1 MDLVILAAGMGSR
14 FGGSKQTQAV
24 DENGNF
30 IIDYSI
36 FDALK
41 VGFDRIVLVI
51 KKEHLDVF
59 EKTIGERV
67 PKNKIVYAF
76 QTNDILVEKGIDRV
90 KPLGTGQAVLCT
102 KEIVGQNNFCMIN
115 ADDFYGRQAF
125 QTAHDFLEKLD
136 KNSMDFGLVG
146 YMLRNTLSE
155 NGSVKR
161 GICSVENGFV
171 TDITECSVSENKEPI
186 TIKTLADG
194 KTVAYSDD
202 LFASMNMFCL
212 SPAIFDVLENGF
224 KEFCEDKINLQENE
238 YLFPAVVGDLT
249 KRGKATLKLLK
260 TNEKWIGMTY
270 RDDLDFVKKSIND
283 LVGSG
288 KYPTPLWKK

>member
-1 MDLVILAAGMGSR
+1 MDLVVLAAGLGSR
-14 FGGSKQTQAV
+14 FGGNKQTQSV
-24 DENGNF
+24 DENGHF

-41 VGFDRIVLVI
+41 VGFDRVVLVI
-51 KKEHLDVF
+51 KKEHLELF
-59 EKTIGERV
+59 ENTIGNRV

-76 QTNDILVEKGIDRV
+76 QSNDILVEKGIDRV

-102 KEIVGQNNFCMIN
+102 KEIVGRNNFCMIN

-125 QTAHDFLEKLD
+125 KTAHDFLKNLD
-136 KNSMDFGLVG
+136 KDSMDFGIVG
-146 YMLRNTLSE
+146 YQLRNTLSE

-171 TDITECSVSENKEPI
+171 TNITECLVSENKEPI

-194 KTVAYSDD
+194 KVLPYSND
-202 LFASMNMFCL
+202 LFANMNMFCL
-212 SPAIFDVLENGF
+212 SPAIFDVLEEGF
-224 KEFCEDKINLQENE
+224 KEFCNDKINLQENE

-249 KRGKATLKLLK
+249 NRGEATLKLLK

-270 RDDLDFVKKSIND
+270 REDLESVKSSIHA
-283 LVGSG
+283 LVEKRIYSEN
-288 KYPTPLWKK
+288 LWS

>member
-1 MDLVILAAGMGSR
+1 MDLVVLAAGLGSR
-14 FGGSKQTQAV
+14 FGGNKQTQSV
-24 DENGNF
+24 DENGHF

-41 VGFDRIVLVI
+41 VGFDRVVLVI
-51 KKEHLDVF
+51 KKEHLELF
-59 EKTIGERV
+59 EKTIGSRV

-102 KEIVGQNNFCMIN
+102 KEIVGKNNFCMIN

-125 QTAHDFLEKLD
+125 KTAYDFLKNLD
-136 KNSMDFGLVG
+136 ENSTDFGLVG
-146 YMLRNTLSE
+146 YQLRNTLSE

-161 GICSVENGFV
+161 GICGVKNCFV
-171 TDITECSVSENKEPI
+171 TNITECLVSENKEPI
-186 TIKTLADG
+186 TIKTLDEG
-194 KTVAYSDD
+194 KVKAYSDD

-212 SPAIFDVLENGF
+212 SPAIFDVLEVGF
-224 KEFCEDKINLQENE
+224 KKFCEDKINLQEKE

-249 KRGKATLKLLK
+249 NRGEATLKLLK

-270 RDDLDFVKKSIND
+270 REDLETVKSSIHN
-283 LVGSG
+283 LIENGT
-288 KYPTPLWKK
+288 YPKNLWA